1 MEVEFHR
8 LGEKMRKVTSSTP
21 LRLVAAL
28 CLTAA
33 FAFSASIAGMT
44 TGKAPL
50 KSAGPLAFGPDG
62 VLFVGDT
69 AGAAIVAIDT
79 RDNKAARSAAP
90 IDVKGINEKVAALL
104 GTSKDQILINDIKVN
119 PISKNVYLSVSR
131 GKGPDAT
138 PVILRLDASGKMS
151 ELSLDSV
158 DYAAATIPNPPSAKP
173 GTQSKVTYA
182 TNANPRLDTVTEIAY
197 VNGSVVVAGL
207 SNEEFSSNLRTIP
220 FPFKS
225 DVQSSNIEIY
235 HGSHGRY
242 ETQAPVRTFVP
253 YTIKNKQYIVAA
265 YTCTPLVVIPMS
277 DLKGGTKV
285 KGSTI
290 AELGAH
296 NRPIDMIAY
305 KKDNHDYILMANS
318 ARGVMKVSADHLE
331 TYKPITA
338 PSDIAGV
345 PYQIVSGLTGVTRL
359 TSLDDSK
366 ALILTESNGA
376 MYLRSVPLP

>member
-1 MEVEFHR
+1 
-8 LGEKMRKVTSSTP
+8 MRKVTSSTP

-33 FAFSASIAGMT
+33 LAFSASIAGLT

-50 KSAGPLAFGPDG
+50 KSAGPLAFGPNG
-62 VLFVGDT
+62 VLFVGDST
-69 AGAAIVAIDT
+69 GAAIVAIDT
-79 RDNKAARSAAP
+79 RDNKATQSAAA
-90 IDVKGINEKVAALL
+90 IDIKGINEKVAALL
-104 GTSKDQILINDIKVN
+104 GTSKDQILINDIKTN

-138 PVILRLDASGKMS
+138 PVILRLDATGKMS

-158 DYAAATIPNPPSAKP
+158 DFASTSIPNPPVAKP
-173 GTQSKVTYA
+173 EAASRATYVI
-182 TNANPRLDTVTEIAY
+182 NPNPRLDTVTQIAY
-197 VNGSVVVAGL
+197 VNGSIVVAGL

-225 DVQSSNIEIY
+225 DLQSSSIEIY

-253 YTIKNKQYIVAA
+253 YTIQNKQYIVAA
-265 YTCTPLVVIPMS
+265 YTCTPLVTIPMT
-277 DLKGGTKV
+277 DLKAGAKV

-290 AELGAH
+290 AELGAG

-305 KKDNHDYILMANS
+305 KKDNHEYILMANS

-345 PYQIVSGLTGVTRL
+345 PYQTVTGLTGVTRL

-376 MYLRSVPLP
+376 MDLRSVTLP

>member
-1 MEVEFHR
+1 
-8 LGEKMRKVTSSTP
+8 MRKVTSSTP

-33 FAFSASIAGMT
+33 LAFSASIAGLT

-50 KSAGPLAFGPDG
+50 KSAGPLAFGPNG
-62 VLFVGDT
+62 VLFVGDST
-69 AGAAIVAIDT
+69 GAAIVAIDT
-79 RDNKAARSAAP
+79 RDSKPASAAAT
-90 IDVKGINEKVAALL
+90 IDIKGINEKVAALL
-104 GTSKDQILINDIKVN
+104 GTSKDQILINDVKTN

-138 PVILRLDASGKMS
+138 PVILRLDTTGKLS
-151 ELSLDSV
+151 EFSLDSV
-158 DYAAATIPNPPSAKP
+158 DYATATIPNPPAAKP
-173 GTQSKVTYA
+173 DAAVRATYA
-182 TNANPRLDTVTEIAY
+182 TNPNPRLDTVTQIAY
-197 VNGSVVVAGL
+197 VDGKVVVAGL

-220 FPFKS
+220 FPFKNEL
-225 DVQSSNIEIY
+225 QSSNIEIY

-242 ETQAPVRTFVP
+242 ETQAPVRTFLP
-253 YTIKNKQYIVAA
+253 YTIQNKQYIVAA
-265 YTCTPLVVIPMS
+265 YTCTPLVTIPMS
-277 DLKGGTKV
+277 DLKAGAKV

-290 AELGAH
+290 AELGAG

-345 PYQIVSGLTGVTRL
+345 PYQTVSGLTGVTRL
-359 TSLDDSK
+359 TSLDNSK

-376 MYLRSVPLP
+376 MDLRSVPLP

>member
-1 MEVEFHR
+1 
-8 LGEKMRKVTSSTP
+8 MRKVTSSTP

-33 FAFSASIAGMT
+33 LAFSASIAGLT

-62 VLFVGDT
+62 ILFVGDS

-138 PVILRLDASGKMS
+138 PVVLRLDGSGKMS

-158 DYAAATIPNPPSAKP
+158 DYAAASIPNPPAAKP
-173 GTQSKVTYA
+173 GTQSKATYA
-182 TNANPRLDTVTEIAY
+182 TNANPRLDTVTQIAY

-285 KGSTI
+285 KGNTI

-331 TYKPITA
+331 TYKPITT